1 VQLLTGT
8 VFVFGFV
15 IAAGGFF
22 AIQNLSRSQAQHEFQ
37 GPATQFTATLSEAID
52 GYLGVVGAAG
62 TLYANAEKVDRWAFF
77 EFAGQN
83 LPSHPGIRAL
93 EWIPRVPGDRRHSY
107 EKRASG
113 DGLFDFQINEH
124 TAEGEYV
131 KAAAR
136 AEYYPAYYVE
146 PFEGNEHSVGF
157 DLATDA
163 TVWKQMQQA
172 RDAGAVVAA
181 RRDPSTWKDD
191 GQPEFAVIL
200 PVYKSEMVPFTT
212 KERREQLIGFL
223 RGIYRLGDLIDA
235 ALPGLTAPPGLD
247 IYLFDKQAGPD
258 QRLVYYHPSP
268 LRPGPSVPLPEA
280 EAVQGLFNATTH
292 DVAGWKWQIVVK
304 PVPSHFTRNVESASW
319 GFVTFTLLLTAL
331 LVQYLVWSQ
340 NRTREIERSVDERTA
355 ALQLEIAERKRIETE
370 LRTAKEQAEVANRA
384 KSEFLAMMSHEL
396 RTPLNA
402 VIGFAEIMAGQF
414 FGPLGSEQYRRY
426 ADDIHMSGKHL
437 LSLIN
442 DILDLSKI
450 EANHFELHEETISV
464 ARSWR
469 AVHSI
474 LQEGITSAKLGLE
487 ADVSNSLPGLFADER
502 AIRQIL
508 INLLSNAVKF
518 TPEGGQITVKAHID
532 PQGRFIV
539 SVADSGIGISERDLA
554 DVILPFKQV
563 DSSLARKFEG
573 TGLGLPLTQRLVEMH
588 NGRLEIESTLG
599 VGTTVTLIFSQ
610 DRVVYSGP
618 EPAGH
623 DVGPEDIP
631 EPALRQV
638 AGR

>member
-1 VQLLTGT
+1 MQAQRPFIPSATKSPGSAAETTGILDKIDSKAARKWDLQSVANRFRCLGKSLPRLAHHGARQVVQSYRTYLTGTPLQVQLLTGT

-235 ALPGLTAPPGLD
+235 ALPGLTAPPGRCRCPRPRRFRGCSTPRRTTWRVGNGRSWSSRCRV
-247 IYLFDKQAGPD
+247 ISHATW
-258 QRLVYYHPSP
+258 RA
-268 LRPGPSVPLPEA
+268 RPGGSSPS
-280 EAVQGLFNATTH
+280 
-292 DVAGWKWQIVVK
+292 
-304 PVPSHFTRNVESASW
+304 RCC
-319 GFVTFTLLLTAL
+319 
-331 LVQYLVWSQ
+331 
-340 NRTREIERSVDERTA
+340 
-355 ALQLEIAERKRIETE
+355 
-370 LRTAKEQAEVANRA
+370 
-384 KSEFLAMMSHEL
+384 
-396 RTPLNA
+396 
-402 VIGFAEIMAGQF
+402 
-414 FGPLGSEQYRRY
+414 
-426 ADDIHMSGKHL
+426 
-437 LSLIN
+437 
-442 DILDLSKI
+442 
-450 EANHFELHEETISV
+450 
-464 ARSWR
+464 
-469 AVHSI
+469 
-474 LQEGITSAKLGLE
+474 
-487 ADVSNSLPGLFADER
+487 
-502 AIRQIL
+502 
-508 INLLSNAVKF
+508 
-518 TPEGGQITVKAHID
+518 
-532 PQGRFIV
+532 
-539 SVADSGIGISERDLA
+539 
-554 DVILPFKQV
+554 
-563 DSSLARKFEG
+563 
-573 TGLGLPLTQRLVEMH
+573 
-588 NGRLEIESTLG
+588 
-599 VGTTVTLIFSQ
+599 
-610 DRVVYSGP
+610 
-618 EPAGH
+618 
-623 DVGPEDIP
+623 
-631 EPALRQV
+631 
-638 AGR
+638 